1 MRHRNDQSR
10 MSPSPL
16 KVSAYRNATVSAGV
30 RRQTLMTADV
40 GGSVRGSSVAR
51 ALHPPGHPDGCIKI
65 SGAPSPHQSDVN
77 PAPTRPRTRKPQ

>member
-65 SGAPSPHQSDVN
+65 SRGPALHQPGTIV
-77 PAPTRPRTRKPQ
+77 APTGALA